1 MFGGESEPGKLKYF
15 IFFIKTAAFFL
26 KVRNEY
32 LLVVFVSGI
41 FSSLYIDKI
50 LIDQFFYKSIYID
63 NIGMF

>member
-15 IFFIKTAAFFL
+15 FFIKTAAFFL

-32 LLVVFVSGI
+32 LLVVFVSAF